1 MKDSDNTY
9 KTHDMAIAAFLLMR
23 GKKILNAS
31 VDPHS
36 GKYIFIFDDS
46 DSNAKSLSLEFLSSE
61 CFLYD
66 SFIRMLRGMI
76 TNS

>member
-1 MKDSDNTY
+1 MKNSVNTY
-9 KTHDMAIAAFLLMR
+9 KTHDMAIAAFLLMK
-23 GKKILNAS
+23 GKKIIDAS
-31 VDPHS
+31 TDKHS
-36 GKYIFIFDDS
+36 GKYIFLFDDE
-46 DSNAKSLSLEFLSSE
+46 DADAKSLSLEFLSSE